1 MLLIV
6 GLGNPG
12 RKYENTR
19 HNMGFWVLE
28 RLAERLGA
36 SAWKRHGENLV
47 TKGLRGQ
54 RKYMLA
60 KPQTFMNE
68 SGRAVADLLA
78 YFKIPLEDCL
88 AVVDDLELTPGLVRQ
103 RQSGSDGG
111 HRGLRSII
119 ESVGSNRLKR
129 IRIGIGRP
137 PHQGN
142 VVSHVLGMS
151 SEDAEKL
158 DAAVEIAVG
167 LALDFLETGAFEN
180 FSASKKPT
188 GNPPGTNRRSAE

>member
-1 MLLIV
+1 MVLIV

-28 RLAERLGA
+28 RLAGRLGA
-36 SAWKRHGENLV
+36 PEWRRHGEMLV
-47 TKGLRGQ
+47 SKGIRGP
-54 RKYMLA
+54 RKYLLA
-60 KPQTFMNE
+60 KPQTFMNN
-68 SGRAVADLLA
+68 SGRPVAELLA
-78 YFKIPLEDCL
+78 YFKIPLEDSL

-103 RQSGSDGG
+103 RRAGSDGG
-111 HRGLRSII
+111 HLGLRSII
-119 ESVGSNRLKR
+119 ESVGSNEFKR

-151 SEDAEKL
+151 REDAEKL
-158 DAAVEIAVG
+158 DAAVEIAVE
-167 LALDFLETGAFEN
+167 LALDFVDTGAFEN
-180 FSASKKPT
+180 FSAS
-188 GNPPGTNRRSAE
+188 

>member
-1 MLLIV
+1 MILIV

-19 HNMGFWVLE
+19 HNLGFWVLE
-28 RLAERLGA
+28 RLAGRLSA
-36 SAWKRHGENLV
+36 PAWKHHGEMLV
-47 TKGLRGQ
+47 SKGLRGRQ
-54 RKYMLA
+54 KYLLA
-60 KPQTFMNE
+60 KPQTFMNQ
-68 SGRAVADLLA
+68 SGRAVAELLA

-103 RQSGSDGG
+103 RKDGSDGG

-119 ESVGSNRLKR
+119 ESVGSQQFKR

-142 VVSHVLGMS
+142 VVSHVLGMNK
-151 SEDAEKL
+151 EDAEKL

-167 LALDFLETGAFEN
+167 LALDFVDTGAFEN
-180 FSASKKPT
+180 YSVS
-188 GNPPGTNRRSAE
+188 